1 MSVCVM
7 LLFTAYSL
15 TKLIHLFSRHNPM
28 IAQAELQNFFTS
40 QNVASFEELNFK
52 IAWGVEGYHDRVSRD
67 D

>member
-1 MSVCVM
+1 
-7 LLFTAYSL
+7 
-15 TKLIHLFSRHNPM
+15 M